1 MTFRKQIKIY
11 IDFLKII
18 CITSFSAIILIK
30 AKTEGTHMNNN
41 NFNQT
46 DAIEPS
52 DIIIRM
58 LTVIT
63 MLEKALERKARQNYY
78 YPNQYPAVYF
88 EIQSALITL
97 RTWIETYRGFCQAGT
112 FNTTVALSLETIGK
126 LVADFIITS
135 CPVKGKKQGKKSRLV
150 NEHERI
156 DRTIKG
162 MLEHIQAYLEQLKL
176 TETTVGIEIEK
187 ALFKAFEVHCSQ
199 EHEKKAIILTSKRGE
214 KTYIFPYSNKLRY
227 IELINDRK
235 AFMDQVV
242 KNIGQLC
249 QATGHKNGCKGE
261 KGYQLRGFRPIPR
274 KTIVEGGNQEVFP
287 IRMVECKGCGQK
299 FSILPSFLPREKHF
313 GIDIIGNILRG
324 ILLSAHSLR
333 SAFESIKLT
342 GHALKSKQTILNW
355 IAWIG
360 THHPATLLTRAG
372 IKSSGYFQEDE
383 AFEKEPDLRT
393 YTVTMVECDTLLVW
407 HLDYV
412 DRVDEATLVN
422 SFEKFVEQ
430 IDFSVLGVTKDKW
443 KASTNALKT
452 VFYRVWIGFC
462 HRHCLKKFR
471 QALSEYQK
479 QTKCSIKEVKRL
491 YEKFCK
497 ILATSTS
504 KVNLEVKIDMAKETA
519 FDHPSIHP
527 IIKEVKKNAVHYTA
541 HKKRS
546 GIKKTTSLVDNFLK
560 IVKRKLKQV
569 ESFRDRHWTAMLFR
583 AMANARNFVP
593 FMSGAKNAHKSPFML
608 ANGKTYDLPWIQVM
622 NMHNAFLFADV

>member
-1 MTFRKQIKIY
+1 M
-11 IDFLKII
+11 D
-18 CITSFSAIILIK
+18 
-30 AKTEGTHMNNN
+30 NNDSN
-41 NFNQT
+41 T
-46 DAIEPS
+46 IGAIEPS
-52 DIIIRM
+52 DIIVRVLIV
-58 LTVIT
+58 LT
-63 MLEKALERKARQNYY
+63 MLEKALERKARQSYHHLS
-78 YPNQYPAVYF
+78 QYPAIYF

-112 FNTTVALSLETIGK
+112 FNTTIALSLETIGN
-126 LVADFIITS
+126 LVADFIMTS
-135 CPVKGKKQGKKSRLV
+135 CPVKGKKQGKQSRLV

-156 DRTIKG
+156 SRSINN
-162 MLEHIQAYLEQLKL
+162 MLEHIKTYLEQLKL

-199 EHEKKAIILTSKRGE
+199 EHEKTFKTLTSKRGTM
-214 KTYIFPYSNKLRY
+214 TYIFPCSDNSRY
-227 IELINDRK
+227 NEIINDRK
-235 AFMDQVV
+235 AFLDQVV
-242 KNIGQLC
+242 ANIGKLC
-249 QATGHKNGCKGE
+249 QATGHKGACKGE
-261 KGYQLRGFRPIPR
+261 KGYRLRGFRPIPR
-274 KTIVEGGNQEVFP
+274 KTIVEGGKKEVFP
-287 IRMVECKGCGQK
+287 IRMVECKSCGQK
-299 FSILPSFLPREKHF
+299 FSLLPSFLPREKHF

-360 THHPATLLTRAG
+360 THHPATLLSRAG
-372 IKSSGYFQEDE
+372 IKGSGYFQEDE

-393 YTVTMVECDTLLVW
+393 YTVAMVECDTLLVW

-422 SFEKFVEQ
+422 SFEKFVER
-430 IDFSVLGVTKDKW
+430 IEFSVLGVTKDKW

-452 VFYRVWIGFC
+452 VFYRLWIGFC

-471 QALSEYQK
+471 HGLSEYQK
-479 QTKCSIKEVKRL
+479 ETKCSHKEVKRL
-491 YEKFCK
+491 YEKFRK
-497 ILATSTS
+497 ILDTATS

-519 FDHPSIHP
+519 FDHPSIRP

-569 ESFRDRHWTAMLFR
+569 ESFRDRHWAAICFR
-583 AMANARNFVP
+583 GMANARNFVP

-608 ANGKTYDLPWIQVM
+608 ANGETYDLPWIQVM
-622 NMHNAFLFADV
+622 NMHNAFLFNDA